1 MIFFLCFLQ
10 SVVIFLCLG
19 PPEDPPSNTEQS
31 EVQQE
36 AAASNPEP
44 SQPPPQDTPAEGTLI
59 TANSVEEA
67 LQQRLEVYQ
76 KQVDAAKAEGN
87 ASKARRM
94 GRVVKQF
101 EDALKLHRA
110 GKPVPVDELP
120 TPPGYGPIPV
130 PGGSV
135 PATSQP
141 AAQPKAEPASSPP
154 QPRPRPSGSGSSGGG
169 SARISGKSE

>member
-1 MIFFLCFLQ
+1 MPNQ
-10 SVVIFLCLG
+10 SFFLCLG
-19 PPEDPPSNTEQS
+19 PPEDPPPNTQQS

-36 AAASNPEP
+36 AASSNPEP
-44 SQPPPQDTPAEGTLI
+44 PQPPPQDAPAEGSLV

-87 ASKARRM
+87 SSKARRM

-120 TPPGYGPIPV
+120 TPPGYAPIPV
-130 PGGSV
+130 AGGSA
-135 PATSQP
+135 P
-141 AAQPKAEPASSPP
+141 PKTEPGPSPP
-154 QPRPRPSGSGSSGGG
+154 QPKPRPSGSGSSGGG
-169 SARISGKSE
+169 SVRISGRCFLFFFL